1 MMRVVVL
8 TNPQSNQKAL
18 VAKLA
23 ERVEVAAVV
32 VSRNIPRK
40 KPAFGKR
47 IVRYSNAIAARTAG
61 RPFLDAWNEMLRRY
75 ESAYPDFKASRSID
89 VENVNDGAVLD
100 VIAESAPDLVVVSG
114 TNLVGKRL
122 IESSK
127 HFGGIVNLHTGISP
141 YVKGGPNCT
150 NWCLAKGWFH
160 LIGNT
165 VMWLDEGVDS
175 GALIT
180 TEQTELDGTETLT
193 ELHWKVME
201 HAHELY
207 INAIGQLGSGA
218 PLAGTPQSS
227 ISGGVEFQSQEW
239 NGREMKQALSNFNS
253 QYRKFFEGSKI
264 VEISEDVKLFPLKRA

>member
-1 MMRVVVL
+1 MRVAVL

-23 ERVEVAAVV
+23 ERVEVATVV

-40 KPAFGKR
+40 KPVLLKR
-47 IVRYSNAIAARTAG
+47 IRRLSNSVAARTVG
-61 RPFLDAWNEMLRRY
+61 RPFFDAWNSMLRRN
-75 ESAYPDFKASRSID
+75 ESEYPGFNTRRSID
-89 VENVNDGAVLD
+89 VENINDIS
-100 VIAESAPDLVVVSG
+100 VIDEIAKCEPDLIVVSG
-114 TNLVGKRL
+114 TNIVGKRL
-122 IESSK
+122 ISFSK
-127 HFGGIVNLHTGISP
+127 QFGGIVNLHTGISP

-180 TEQTELDGTETLT
+180 TERTALNGAETLP

-201 HAHELY
+201 HAHEVY
-207 INAIGQLGSGA
+207 VKAIEHIGSGTCPA
-218 PLAGTPQSS
+218 SIPQSS
-227 ISGGVEFQSQEW
+227 VSGGVEFRSHEW
-239 NGREMKQALSNFNS
+239 NGREMKRALWNFDS
-253 QYRKFFEGSKI
+253 RYRTFFESNQI
-264 VEISEDVKLFPLKRA
+264 DEISEVFKLFPLKRA